1 MSTTSRAAATA
12 TLFVA
17 ALFPWPCEG
26 SAQTGSLSG
35 RVLDLTSGRPI
46 AAAEVTVGGTD
57 LTAITQQNGS
67 YFIEG
72 VLVGPAEV
80 SVRRIGYEGAIGD
93 VTVASESTS
102 ALDFRLR
109 AEPLR
114 LDDIVVTGMPRG
126 TRRRAVG
133 NAVTRI
139 PVADITQD
147 APATTFQELLA
158 GRVPG
163 LRFSRLSGNL
173 GTGSPLSLRGIG
185 SFDLGRSQPLVYVDG
200 IRVSTDVAAGPPIG
214 SGRSVNILDDF
225 GLEEVESIEII
236 QGAAA
241 GSLYGSDAASGIIHI
256 ITPKGQLGP
265 PELTATIREGVNYL
279 SNPAERLGTQWYC
292 SLDPAPGPAECQNE
306 EDLRPFNMYQEA
318 SDYIRQG
325 YFDWPSEDLFSG
337 GRSRSYGLSVRG
349 GTTNARYFLSGAYDD
364 EQGMVP
370 QNTDETIRAR
380 GNVGVTLNERFA
392 VDLSMGYVTG
402 RASLGDPAPGF
413 GGIWQDLAWSQGFY
427 LDRASPFGSTGNCIG
442 SGCSPNVRL
451 GGFHRHLPTDVAQVE
466 STRDYTRFTGSGTL
480 SFSSPSWSRGSVSAA
495 IRSRAVLGLDKGWDV
510 NRNLFPRADG
520 LIPESVVSFCQRI
533 LFPCTPQ
540 SWSTVYSESGLGL
553 MNYERPV
560 ASSLTAEWGVTADLG
575 VGASLAFATSA
586 GVQYYHQEREL
597 FANWGQG
604 FASPA
609 SRTINHI
616 SQSSITTVYQGLESK
631 SIGFYVQEE
640 VGFADRIFLTGA
652 LRRDENSSFGDDVA
666 PRLYPK
672 VAAAWIV
679 SEESFWGL
687 DAVQSLRLRGA
698 WGKAGRPPAAL
709 AGVSTFIALGGSAE
723 QLALRPERVGNT
735 AIEPEVSTE
744 LELGFDFAALDGRV
758 AGSFSRHSRRN
769 EGGILDVIVISSLG
783 IPGPQARN
791 LGRID
796 TWGWEASLQTR
807 LYENTVLSL
816 GLDLAADHVDNEIM
830 DLDAYPG
837 TPSIALGVPYPNQL
851 NDDLVLGAAFDPA
864 GPVFSAFGQGI
875 SAVCDEGVRLA
886 PDPAAPDANRYAR
899 VPGGAAVPCQ
909 SIPNQNLVV
918 GRAFA
923 SHTFSVAPRIGL
935 FDDRLQVFALAEGQ
949 YGRLREANDKENRH
963 VFQNSKV
970 ARLQNDPAWAYGFAV
985 GDDTKRSLYDADF
998 WKLREV
1004 GARFTVPDF
1013 LTRRVGAER
1022 ASLSFAARNLW
1033 TIWKAQSEIYGVP
1046 ITDPEFGSPS
1056 LDGDNNPYESPP
1068 LTNVSVTLRVT
1079 F

>member
-1 MSTTSRAAATA
+1 MSFTHRTKGAA
-12 TLFVA
+12 TLFAA
-17 ALFPWPCEG
+17 ALLLWPG
-26 SAQTGSLSG
+26 VGLAQTGSLSG
-35 RVLDLTSGRPI
+35 RVLDATSGRPI
-46 AAAEVTVGGTD
+46 AAAEVTVDGTA

-67 YFIEG
+67 YLIED
-72 VLVGPAEV
+72 VLVGPRQV
-80 SVRRIGYEGAIGD
+80 SVRRIGYEIASGD
-93 VTVASESTS
+93 VTVAAETAV

-114 LDDIVVTGMPRG
+114 LDDVVVVGMPRG

-147 APATTFQELLA
+147 APAMTFQEMLA

-200 IRVSTDVAAGPPIG
+200 IRVSTDVAAGPPVG

-225 GLEEVESIEII
+225 GLEEIESIEII

-265 PELTATIREGVNYL
+265 PELTASIRQGVNYL
-279 SNPAERLGTQWYC
+279 SNPRERLGTQWYC
-292 SLDPAPGPAECQNE
+292 PTDPQPGPTECQNE
-306 EDLRPFNMYQEA
+306 ADLRPFNMYQEG
-318 SDYIRQG
+318 SDYIRMG
-325 YFDWPSEDLFSG
+325 YFDWPTQDLFSG
-337 GRSRSYGLSVRG
+337 GKSRSYGLSVRG
-349 GTTNARYFLSGAYDD
+349 GTTNTRYFLSGGYDD
-364 EQGMVP
+364 EQGTVP

-380 GNVGVTLNERFA
+380 GNIGVTLNERFA

-402 RASLGDPAPGF
+402 RTSLGDPAPGF
-413 GGIWQDLAWSQGFY
+413 GGIWQDLAWSQGYY
-427 LDRASPFGSTGNCIG
+427 LDRVTRFGSTGNCVG
-442 SGCSPNVRL
+442 TGCAPNPRL

-466 STRDYTRFTGSGTL
+466 SSRDYTRFTGSGTL
-480 SFSSPSWSRGSVSAA
+480 SFSSPSYSIGSVSAT

-510 NRNLFPRADG
+510 NQNLFPRADG
-520 LIPESVVSFCQRI
+520 LIPAGALRFCGIIPGCR
-533 LFPCTPQ
+533 PTV
-540 SWSTVYSESGLGL
+540 WNTVYSESVVGL

-575 VGASLAFATSA
+575 IGSSLALATSA
-586 GVQYYHQEREL
+586 GFQYYDQEREL

-604 FASPA
+604 FAAPS
-609 SRTINHI
+609 SRTINQI
-616 SQSSITTVYQGLESK
+616 SQNAINTVYQTLESK

-640 VGFADRIFLTGA
+640 VAFADRIFLTGA
-652 LRRDENSSFGDDVA
+652 LRKDENSSFGDDVS

-679 SEESFWGL
+679 SEEGFWNL
-687 DAVQSLRLRGA
+687 DFIESLRIRGA

-709 AGVSTFIALGGSAE
+709 AGISTFISLGGSAE
-723 QLALRPERVGNT
+723 ALAVRPGTIGNPQ
-735 AIEPEVSTE
+735 IEPEVSTE
-744 LELGFDFAALDGRV
+744 LELGFDVAALDGRV
-758 AGSFSRHSRRN
+758 AGSFSRHSRKN
-769 EGGILDVIVISSLG
+769 EGGILDVVAISSLG
-783 IPGPQARN
+783 IPGPMAQN
-791 LGRID
+791 VGRID
-796 TWGWEASLQTR
+796 TWGWEAQLRTR
-807 LYENTVLSL
+807 IYEGNGFSV
-816 GLDLAADHVDNEIM
+816 GLDLAADHVDNEIV
-830 DLDAYPG
+830 DLGSFPRTA
-837 TPSIALGVPYPNQL
+837 TIALGAPFPNQL
-851 NDDLVLGAAFDPA
+851 NDDLVLDATFDPT
-864 GPVFSAFGQGI
+864 GPVTSAFLQRI
-875 SAVCDEGVRLA
+875 SATCDQGVSLA
-886 PDPAAPDANRYAR
+886 PDPAAPNAGNYAI
-899 VPGGAAVPCQ
+899 VPGGPGVPCQ
-909 SIPNQNLVV
+909 TIPNQNLTM
-918 GRAFA
+918 GPAFA
-923 SHTFSVAPRIGL
+923 THTFSVAPRLGL
-935 FDDRLQVFALAEGQ
+935 FGDRLQLFAVAEGQ

-970 ARLQNDPAWAYGFAV
+970 ARLQNDPEWVYGFQV

-998 WKLREV
+998 WKLREI
-1004 GARFTVPDF
+1004 GARLTIPDYM
-1013 LTRRVGAER
+1013 TRRVGAER
-1022 ASLSFAARNLW
+1022 ASLSVSARNLW
-1033 TIWKAQSEIYGVP
+1033 TIWKAQSHIYGVP

-1056 LDGDNNPYESPP
+1056 LDGDNNLYESPP